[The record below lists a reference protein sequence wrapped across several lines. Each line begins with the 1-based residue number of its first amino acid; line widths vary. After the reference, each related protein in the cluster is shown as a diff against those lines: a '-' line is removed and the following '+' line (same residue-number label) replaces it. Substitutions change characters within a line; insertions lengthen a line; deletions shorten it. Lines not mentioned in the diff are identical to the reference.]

1 MGQDIIFV
9 GGSKGGVGKS
19 MVSATLVD
27 FLNRNGESVYLIETD
42 TSNADVYKSHK
53 ESVTFD
59 LFNLDEAQGWV
70 DMINQIESNPD
81 KTFVINSAARV
92 ITGVTEHG
100 SLLMESAEAA
110 GRRVVTIWVI
120 NPQRDSLELLTDYI
134 PVMDKSVIHVFK
146 NTFFGPKEDFILF
159 DESDLPEQI
168 EKTGGRDFLF
178 PEVARRVANQMNI
191 RRYSVE
197 RALVEMPLG
206 NRVELERWRKRCGE
220 VFEEALRKS

>member
-1 MGQDIIFV
+1 MGKDIIFV

-19 MVSATLVD
+19 MVSSALVD
-27 FLNRNGESVYLIETD
+27 FLTKKGESVYLVETD

-53 ESVTFD
+53 DSVDFD

-70 DMINQIESNPD
+70 DMINRLSEHPD

-100 SLLMESAEAA
+100 SLLMDCVEAA

-134 PVMDKSVIHVFK
+134 PVMNKSVIHVFK

-159 DESDLPEQI
+159 DESGLAEQI

-197 RALVEMPLG
+197 KGLKEMPLG
-206 NRVELERWRKRCGE
+206 NKVELERWRKRCAE
-220 VFEEALRKS
+220 VFEEALKK